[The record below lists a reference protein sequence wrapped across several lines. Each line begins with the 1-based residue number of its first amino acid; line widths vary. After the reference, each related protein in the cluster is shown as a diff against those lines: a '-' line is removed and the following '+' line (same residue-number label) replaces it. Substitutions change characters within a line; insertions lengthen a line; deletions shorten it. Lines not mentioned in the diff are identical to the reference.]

1 MQRQM
6 NREER
11 LHTAETNKQLI
22 DTSAKLEILEQANVS
37 FDMRSSIKMSR
48 QTQKLLDVQTMINE
62 TKITRINLKQ
72 SQLAFNNEI
81 LVELQR

>member
-48 QTQKLLDVQTMINE
+48 
-62 TKITRINLKQ
+62 
-72 SQLAFNNEI
+72 
-81 LVELQR
+81 